1 MQVRKWRDSDTDS
14 LQDWIAQDPS
24 VDLAVGQ
31 PQDLSLEAWLEQSM
45 PVRATVVDADGE
57 TVALVGLSLVFSPH
71 IVMAPNRRG
80 GKNVLVAARAAL
92 NIGIGIGVPVFWAT
106 PRKDNEESVK
116 LCESLG
122 LEDVSDVYSL
132 MVGRVKWERS

>member
-31 PQDLSLEAWLEQSM
+31 PQDFSLEAWLEQSM
-45 PVRATVVDADGE
+45 PVRATVVDEDGE
-57 TVALVGLSLVFSPH
+57 TVALVGLSVVFSPH

-92 NIGIGIGVPVFWAT
+92 DIGIGIGVPVFWAA
-106 PRKDNEESVK
+106 PRKDNKESVK
-116 LCESLG
+116 LCKMLG
-122 LEDVSDVYSL
+122 LQSLDEHVL
-132 MVGRVKWERS
+132 MVGRISCPQH